1 MNSLSVCL
9 IRVFGAPPQP
19 LLAHSSWTR
28 ESKHNF
34 VTSLLNFLKNVKMF
48 AQLDLGHATNS
59 SVILGT
65 CFVDRDR
72 DRSDGSS
79 WIVR

>member
-48 AQLDLGHATNS
+48 AKLDLGR
-59 SVILGT
+59 
-65 CFVDRDR
+65 RDELWCLFKLFR
-72 DRSDGSS
+72 LQGS
-79 WIVR
+79 